1 MRRLIAGS
9 FLAVLA
15 AACSTV
21 PGSVVS
27 GAGDP
32 QLAPAIQVQEHPT
45 PFAEITSGKVH
56 ALVPKRW
63 SAAALRGPGTLRE
76 GVMASPNLDRW
87 NRMDGSVPGLE
98 AAWVDVARGGIPSDL
113 YYLAARGAA
122 VPRIATSDTCRA
134 NQFQVLVN
142 HRPAFGG
149 DFDSPSDY
157 AVRGTGRCDTSDG
170 RPTRYAYF
178 VAAPGYG
185 PVREVGIPTSGLY
198 VVLAVVPDNP
208 DASKKLHTML
218 MSARFN
224 RTSVAGLVKAALRSA
239 QLR

>member
-1 MRRLIAGS
+1 M
-9 FLAVLA
+9 LA

-27 GAGDP
+27 GPDGP
-32 QLAPAIQVQEHPT
+32 QLAPGVQVHERPT
-45 PFAEITSGKVH
+45 PFAEFTSGRVH

-63 SAAALRGPGTLRE
+63 TAAALKPGALRE

-87 NRMDGSVPGLE
+87 NLMDGSVPGLE
-98 AAWVDVARGGIPSDL
+98 AAWVDVARGGIPSDF

-122 VPRIATSDTCRA
+122 VPRIANSETCRA
-134 NQFQVLVN
+134 SRLRVLVD

-149 DFDSPSDY
+149 DLDSPSDY
-157 AVRGTGRCDTSDG
+157 AVRGAGRCDTLDG

-185 PVREVGIPTSGLY
+185 PVRAVGIPTSGLY
-198 VVLAVVPDNP
+198 VVVAVVPDNP
-208 DASKKLHTML
+208 DAAKKLHTML
-218 MSARFN
+218 MSARFSS
-224 RTSVAGLVKAALRSA
+224 TSVAGLVKAARRSA